1 MRFAGNEALRE
12 PAALVLGAF
21 AAVAYLKEALGI
33 AAASE
38 VPTDLSL
45 S

>member
-1 MRFAGNEALRE
+1 MRFAGNAALRE
-12 PAALVLGAF
+12 PAALVLGAYS
-21 AAVAYLKEALGI
+21 AVEYLKEVLGI
-33 AAASE
+33 APASE